1 MAKAHPDRPVLPHP
15 PSAIP
20 RYFSTSPFDGAQV
33 TALGAE
39 KSRRLA
45 LYETLAASHFAQI
58 PAELATLDLDWLDGY
73 LRTRLEIEREE
84 RRMHF
89 GALALVSVLFF
100 LMLPGLV
107 ESGFAN
113 LGLTSL
119 ALLLLALLVPYV
131 LVYFGYENRVRAMAL
146 GHLRLIEARE
156 SRQERPPP
164 RES

>member
-1 MAKAHPDRPVLPHP
+1 MSKAHPDRPVLPHP

-20 RYFSTSPFDGAQV
+20 RYFSASPFDGAQV
-33 TALGAE
+33 TSPGAE

-45 LYETLAASHFAQI
+45 LYEALAASHFARI
-58 PAELATLDLDWLDGY
+58 PAELAAPDLDWLDGY
-73 LRTRLEIEREE
+73 LLRRLEIEREE

-100 LMLPGLV
+100 LVLPALV

-113 LGLTSL
+113 LGLSLL

-131 LVYFGYENRVRAMAL
+131 FVYFGYENRVRAMAL

-156 SRQERPPP
+156 SRQERPTP
-164 RES
+164 REA